1 MNMPNRDGTGPLGN
15 GPRTGR
21 MRNRVG
27 GFQCSC
33 PKCGHK
39 VDHQRGIPCSEKTC
53 PKCGEFMRGVNC
65 LNS

>member
-21 MRNRVG
+21 MRNRVSS
-27 GFQCSC
+27 FQCTC
-33 PKCGHK
+33 PNCGHK
-39 VDHQRGIPCSEKTC
+39 EAHQRGIPCSEKTC
-53 PKCGEFMRGVNC
+53 PKCGEFMRGINC